1 MNARGPGSAVD
12 RVPAIQH
19 ACDLD
24 LLLFFKR
31 HPRAL
36 LTSDQIVSYLGYDRE
51 RVARSLEGV
60 ITAGHLTRSQQ
71 PSRAVRL
78 YVLTNDGA
86 GGPLSTLLDIASTRE
101 GRGAVL
107 RHLASRNGGGGAR
120 LEDREPFI
128 KRVA

>member
-1 MNARGPGSAVD
+1 MSTPQDPPGAGRERYIGGLSSIPSSMNARGPDSAVD

-51 RVARSLEGV
+51 RIARSLEGL

-71 PSRAVRL
+71 PSR
-78 YVLTNDGA
+78 
-86 GGPLSTLLDIASTRE
+86 
-101 GRGAVL
+101 
-107 RHLASRNGGGGAR
+107 HLASRNGGGAR
-120 LEDREPFI
+120 LEAREPFI